1 MFSLRGSRKR
11 KTEEIIKKF
20 LKSYAENEKSQDKKN
35 LKTWLISELQNE
47 LPNKKVEDIE
57 KIATELITGI
67 EIYYKKKKEVEN
79 LELLMAREI
88 LIQNNMS
95 VTDLA
100 ELLNSENR

>member
-1 MFSLRGSRKR
+1 MKQKLTQFERYKQ
-11 KTEEIIKKF
+11 KK
-20 LKSYAENEKSQDKKN
+20 DK
-35 LKTWLISELQNE
+35 LE
-47 LPNKKVEDIE
+47 EDILKGE
-57 KIATELITGI
+57 NLIKDTTELVS
-67 EIYYKKKKEVEN
+67 KKKKEVEN

>member
-1 MFSLRGSRKR
+1 MKQKLTQFERYKQ
-11 KTEEIIKKF
+11 KK
-20 LKSYAENEKSQDKKN
+20 DK
-35 LKTWLISELQNE
+35 LE
-47 LPNKKVEDIE
+47 EDILKGE
-57 KIATELITGI
+57 NLIKDTTDSVS
-67 EIYYKKKKEVEN
+67 KKKKEVEN

>member
-1 MFSLRGSRKR
+1 MKQKQTQFERYKQ
-11 KTEEIIKKF
+11 KK
-20 LKSYAENEKSQDKKN
+20 DK
-35 LKTWLISELQNE
+35 LE
-47 LPNKKVEDIE
+47 EDILKGE
-57 KIATELITGI
+57 NLIKDTTESVS
-67 EIYYKKKKEVEN
+67 KKKKEVEN

>member
-1 MFSLRGSRKR
+1 VKQKLTQFERYKQ
-11 KTEEIIKKF
+11 KK
-20 LKSYAENEKSQDKKN
+20 DK
-35 LKTWLISELQNE
+35 LE
-47 LPNKKVEDIE
+47 EDILKGE
-57 KIATELITGI
+57 NLIKDTTELVS
-67 EIYYKKKKEVEN
+67 KKKKEVEN

>member
-1 MFSLRGSRKR
+1 MKQKLTQFERYKQ
-11 KTEEIIKKF
+11 KK
-20 LKSYAENEKSQDKKN
+20 DK
-35 LKTWLISELQNE
+35 LE
-47 LPNKKVEDIE
+47 EDILKGE
-57 KIATELITGI
+57 NLIKDTTESVAQ
-67 EIYYKKKKEVEN
+67 KKKEVEN

>member
-1 MFSLRGSRKR
+1 MKQKLTQFERYKQ
-11 KTEEIIKKF
+11 KK
-20 LKSYAENEKSQDKKN
+20 DK
-35 LKTWLISELQNE
+35 LE
-47 LPNKKVEDIE
+47 EDILKGE
-57 KIATELITGI
+57 NLIKDTTESVT
-67 EIYYKKKKEVEN
+67 KKKKEVEN

>member
-1 MFSLRGSRKR
+1 MKQKLTQFERYKQ
-11 KTEEIIKKF
+11 KK
-20 LKSYAENEKSQDKKN
+20 DK
-35 LKTWLISELQNE
+35 LE
-47 LPNKKVEDIE
+47 EDILKGE
-57 KIATELITGI
+57 NLIKATTESVS
-67 EIYYKKKKEVEN
+67 KKKKEVEN